1 MEKDMANI
9 NTRTIG
15 TEGEQKAVEFLK
27 KNGYRILKLNY
38 RVGRIGEIDIIAR
51 DGEYICFIEVKTR
64 KSYSFGSPSES
75 VTFKK
80 QEKIKLLASIYLT
93 NTGNIDKKIRF
104 DIVEIL
110 MKNNNNANNANEMNT
125 INLIKNA
132 F

>member
-1 MEKDMANI
+1 MEIDMANK
-9 NTRTIG
+9 NTRAIG
-15 TEGEQKAVEFLK
+15 TEGEQRAVEFLIE
-27 KNGYRILKLNY
+27 NGYTILKINY

-51 DGEYICFIEVKTR
+51 EGEYICFIEVKTR
-64 KSYSFGSPSES
+64 KSYSFGIPSES

-93 NTGNIDKKIRF
+93 NTGNIDERIRF

-110 MKNNNNANNANEMNT
+110 MKNNNGTNQINV

>member
-1 MEKDMANI
+1 MANK
-9 NTRTIG
+9 NTRAIG
-15 TEGEQKAVEFLK
+15 TEGEQKAVEFLEE
-27 KNGYRILKLNY
+27 NGYTILKLNY
-38 RVGRIGEIDIIAR
+38 RVGRIGEIDIIAQ

-64 KSYSFGSPSES
+64 KSYSFGVPRES

-93 NTGNIDKKIRF
+93 NTGNIDKPIRF

-110 MKNNNNANNANEMNT
+110 MKNNNDANEMNT

>member
-1 MEKDMANI
+1 MVNN
-9 NTRTIG
+9 NTRAIG
-15 TEGEQKAVEFLK
+15 KEGEQRAVEFLTQ
-27 KNGYRILKLNY
+27 NGYAILKINY

-51 DGEYICFIEVKTR
+51 EGEYICFIEVKTR
-64 KSYSFGSPSES
+64 KSCNFGIPSES
-75 VTFKK
+75 VTQKK

-93 NTGNIDKKIRF
+93 NTGNINERIRF

-110 MKNNNNANNANEMNT
+110 MKNNCFINQIKL

>member
-1 MEKDMANI
+1 MEIDMANN
-9 NTRTIG
+9 NTRAIG
-15 TEGEQKAVEFLK
+15 TEGEQKSVEFLIE
-27 KNGYRILKLNY
+27 NGYAILKLNY

-51 DGEYICFIEVKTR
+51 EGEYICFIEVKTR
-64 KSYSFGSPSES
+64 KSYSFGVPSES

-93 NTGNIDKKIRF
+93 NTGNIDKRIRF
-104 DIVEIL
+104 DIVEVL
-110 MKNNNNANNANEMNT
+110 MKNNNDINK

>member
-1 MEKDMANI
+1 MEIDMANK
-9 NTRTIG
+9 NTRAIG
-15 TEGEQKAVEFLK
+15 TEGEQKAVEFLEE
-27 KNGYRILKLNY
+27 NGYTILKLNY
-38 RVGRIGEIDIIAR
+38 RVGRIGEIDIIAQ

-64 KSYSFGSPSES
+64 KSYSFGVPRES

-93 NTGNIDKKIRF
+93 NTGNIDKPIRF

-110 MKNNNNANNANEMNT
+110 MKNNNDANEMNT

>member
-1 MEKDMANI
+1 MVNKS
-9 NTRTIG
+9 TRAIG
-15 TEGEQKAVEFLK
+15 TEGEQRAVEFLTQ
-27 KNGYRILKLNY
+27 NAYTILKMNY

-51 DGEYICFIEVKTR
+51 EGEYICFIEVKTR
-64 KSYSFGSPSES
+64 KSYSFGVPSES

-93 NTGNIDKKIRF
+93 NTGNIDKPIRF

-110 MKNNNNANNANEMNT
+110 MKNINDTNEINK

>member
-1 MEKDMANI
+1 MANK
-9 NTRTIG
+9 NTRAIG
-15 TEGEQKAVEFLK
+15 TEGEKIAVEFLTE
-27 KNGYRILKLNY
+27 NGFTILKTNY

-51 DGEYICFIEVKTR
+51 EGEYICFIEVKTR
-64 KSYSFGSPSES
+64 KSCSFGNPSES

-93 NTGNIDKKIRF
+93 NTGNIDERIRF

-110 MKNNNNANNANEMNT
+110 MKNNNGSKEINV

>member
-1 MEKDMANI
+1 MANN
-9 NTRTIG
+9 NTRAIG
-15 TEGEQKAVEFLK
+15 TEREQKSVEFLIE
-27 KNGYRILKLNY
+27 NGYAILKLNY

-51 DGEYICFIEVKTR
+51 EGQYICFIEVKTR
-64 KSYSFGSPSES
+64 KSYSFGVPSES

-93 NTGNIDKKIRF
+93 NTGNIDKRIRF
-104 DIVEIL
+104 DIVEVL
-110 MKNNNNANNANEMNT
+110 MKNNNDINK